1 MSNFKNK
8 NVVITGAS
16 RGIGLSIA
24 KKLAKDGA
32 NIAILAKTDVPHPK
46 LPGTIFSAAKEIE
59 QLGVKS
65 LPIKTDIRFDDQ
77 VENSIKQVVNEF
89 GSIDVLINN
98 ASAINLFNSETL
110 PMKRYDLMHDI
121 NVRGTY
127 LCSKTCLPFLKKS
140 SNPHILNL
148 SPPINLKPKYRI
160 NVRANPQCITP
171 LTLAMGPI
179 FPFMAFASTNNMTT
193 VENKRAV
200 CEVASPPNPLAA
212 AIKNSIGIE
221 NKVFVLEASPAFP
234 RHPAAF
240 ESASPPLA
248 TLSDDAITTFCAG
261 HIISHTLRNIKVPI
275 NAPVYMYTLYVR
287 EKSGCP

>member
-32 NIAILAKTDVPHPK
+32 NIAILAKTDVPHSK
-46 LPGTIFSAAKEIE
+46 LPGTIFTAAKEIE
-59 QLGVKS
+59 ELGVKA
-65 LPIKTDIRFDDQ
+65 LPIKTDIRFDEQ
-77 VENSIKQVVNEF
+77 VEKAIEKIINDF
-89 GSIDVLINN
+89 GSIDILVNN

-148 SPPINLKPKYRI
+148 SPPINLKPKWFENFTAYTMAKYGMSMCVLGMSSEYKKYNIAVNSLWTKTAI
-160 NVRANPQCITP
+160 NTAA
-171 LTLAMGPI
+171 LAMLGG
-179 FPFMAFASTNNMTT
+179 F
-193 VENKRAV
+193 V
-200 CEVASPPNPLAA
+200 SPDQCRKPEIVSDAA
-212 AIKNSIGIE
+212 YIILSKNSKECSGNFFIDE
-221 NKVFVLEASPAFP
+221 NV
-234 RHPAAF
+234 
-240 ESASPPLA
+240 
-248 TLSDDAITTFCAG
+248 
-261 HIISHTLRNIKVPI
+261 LRNEGVKDLEKYAVKPGSKLFED
-275 NAPVYMYTLYVR
+275 LYID
-287 EKSGCP
+287 